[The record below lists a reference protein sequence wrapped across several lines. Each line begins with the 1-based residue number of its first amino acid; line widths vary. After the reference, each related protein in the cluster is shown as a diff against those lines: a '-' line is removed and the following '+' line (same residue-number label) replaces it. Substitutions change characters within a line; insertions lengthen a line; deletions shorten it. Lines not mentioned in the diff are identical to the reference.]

1 MRGKR
6 ILVAMATA
14 GLGVLVLSGVAGAD
28 PTISGCPTSESTP
41 SCNVLPTNDQLGET
55 VTPPSAGPELA
66 LTEQPEATST
76 GPSGTLPFTGADVVE
91 LSVIGLGAIGA
102 GTIMVRRSR
111 ARHAES

>member
-1 MRGKR
+1 MRGNR

-14 GLGVLVLSGVAGAD
+14 GLGVLMLGGVAGAE
-28 PTISGCPTSESTP
+28 TIAGCPASESSP
-41 SCNVLPTNDQLGET
+41 NCDVLPNNDQLGET

-66 LTEQPEATST
+66 LTEPEGTS
-76 GPSGTLPFTGADVVE
+76 PASSGTLPFTGSDVVE

-111 ARHAES
+111 ARRVEA